1 MLPGLLLAWL
11 AAINLVTAAVYAWD
25 KAMARRPGARRIPE
39 RTLFLLNLAGGCLG
53 AWVAFFGLRHKTLH
67 RSFWIV
73 QSLATVL
80 WGAILLAVL
89 LA

>member
-1 MLPGLLLAWL
+1 MPLGLLLGWL
-11 AAINLVTAAVYAWD
+11 VVINVVTAAVYAWD
-25 KAMARRPGARRIPE
+25 KTMARRKGARRIPE
-39 RTLFLLNLAGGCLG
+39 RTLFLLNLAGGCVG
-53 AWVAFFGLRHKTLH
+53 AWLVFFGLRHKTLH

-80 WGAILLAVL
+80 WGAIVLVVL